1 LEKDKLY
8 LINKIKLY
16 NNHKTVFLFC
26 RIIKKKAIFKKKLKM
41 NLSYWELKNWFAN
54 VDFTIVGSGIVGLHC
69 ALALCEKYP
78 ESKILI
84 LEKGILP
91 QGASTKNAGFACFG
105 SISEILDDLKSHT
118 EEEVIQLIQ
127 KRWNG
132 LQLLRKN
139 LGDSVIDFKP
149 YGGYELFLKDDESIY
164 NECLQKLPFINE
176 ILKPI
181 FRNEIFTKEV
191 DRFDFKG
198 IQDYLIFNPYEAQID
213 TGKMMH
219 ALLQKANSNNIMI
232 LNQVEVSAFHEKRDS
247 VEVAIGDFIFSTKK
261 LLFATNG
268 FASQLTNNQVK
279 PARAQVL
286 ITEPIPNLDIKGT
299 FHLDK
304 GYYYFRNIDDRILL
318 GGGRNLDFEGETT
331 TELDQTELIQNRLE
345 ELLKEVILPNT
356 DFKIAHRWS
365 GIMGL
370 GSSKNPF
377 VEQLSEN
384 VYCGVRLGGMGV
396 AIGSLTGQ
404 ELADLVK

>member
-1 LEKDKLY
+1 
-8 LINKIKLY
+8 
-16 NNHKTVFLFC
+16 
-26 RIIKKKAIFKKKLKM
+26 M
-41 NLSYWELKNWFAN
+41 NLSYWELKNWFSN
-54 VDFTIVGSGIVGLHC
+54 IDFTIVGSGIVGLHC
-69 ALALCEKYP
+69 ALALRNKFP
-78 ESKILI
+78 DSKILI

-105 SISEILDDLKSHT
+105 SISEILDDLKSHS

-181 FRNEIFTKEV
+181 FRNDLFVKEV
-191 DRFDFKG
+191 DRFDFKN
-198 IQDYLIFNPYEAQID
+198 IQEYLIFNPYEAQID

-232 LNQVEVSAFHEKRDS
+232 LNQVEVAAFQEKRDN

-268 FASQLTNNQVK
+268 FASKLTNNQVK

-286 ITEPIPNLDIKGT
+286 ITEPISNLDIKGT
-299 FHLDK
+299 FHLDR
-304 GYYYFRNIDDRILL
+304 GYYYFRNIDNRILL

-331 TELDQTELIQNRLE
+331 TELGQTELIQNRLE
-345 ELLKEVILPNT
+345 ELLKEVILPNS

-370 GSSKNPF
+370 GSSKNPI
-377 VEQLSEN
+377 VEKLSEN

-396 AIGSLTGQ
+396 AIGSLIGQ
-404 ELADLVK
+404 ELAELVN